1 MAEQNESPLVSVV
14 IPTYSRPLFL
24 KRAIESAVAQTHRPL
39 EIVVID
45 DNDSRSRAREETEAL
60 MERVLN
66 RHSPK
71 GEAGLTMRYER
82 HRKNRGGSAARNTGA
97 AVAVGEY
104 LAFLDDD
111 DHWLPEKTTFQL
123 KVFTESEQPLG
134 LVYTALRVVDSK
146 GQLLKHRPAK
156 HRGHIAQVLA
166 LWNVIGTT
174 SSVLIPRSV
183 FDEVGG
189 FDPAFPA
196 RQDLD
201 LWFRVALARPVDFAS
216 EELTIHVRHEE
227 ERVTYRYDKKL
238 EAREKFYDKYR
249 QFFAEH
255 RTLRAK
261 YLYLNGRFAL
271 HHALPVP
278 ARRYFFRSMATWPSS
293 KAAKGI
299 VRSLRPTAA
308 DASVDEAT
316 NSED

>member
-1 MAEQNESPLVSVV
+1 MADQNESPLVSVV

-24 KRAIESAVAQTHRPL
+24 ERAIESAVAQTHRPL

-45 DNDSRSRAREETEAL
+45 DNDPKSKAREETEAL
-60 MERVLN
+60 MKRVLA
-66 RHSPK
+66 RRSLK
-71 GEAGLTMRYER
+71 GEAGLTTRYER
-82 HRKNRGGSAARNTGA
+82 HRKNRGGSAARNSGA

-111 DHWLPEKTTFQL
+111 DHWLPEKTAVQL
-123 KVFTESEQPLG
+123 QVFAGSEELLG
-134 LVYTALRVVDSK
+134 LVYTALRVVDGK
-146 GQLLKHRPAK
+146 GQVLKHRPAK

-183 FDEVGG
+183 FEEVGG

-201 LWFRVALARPVDFAS
+201 LWFRVALARPVDFVS

-227 ERVTYRYDKKL
+227 ERVTYHYDKKL
-238 EAREKFYDKYR
+238 EARERFYDKYG

-271 HHALPVP
+271 NHEMHVP
-278 ARRYFFRSMATWPSS
+278 ARRYFLRSMATWPSF

-308 DASVDEAT
+308 DAAVDDAT
-316 NSED
+316 DSED